1 MFFLPAIPL
10 PPRTCGLESV
20 DFRRLA
26 RLGGQLLEDLAEGHC
41 GTLGVGLLADAG
53 NAIDLKRIGHFGQG
67 FCAAGR
73 DRHQQQL
80 VAAAQQLHL
89 LAGPEWGA
97 AEDVKDLLGQYQ
109 RPRGAV
115 LRMAQATTKK
125 SPSTIARLP
134 PTVIMALSGEPLAA
148 AFLS

>member
-1 MFFLPAIPL
+1 M
-10 PPRTCGLESV
+10 
-20 DFRRLA
+20 
-26 RLGGQLLEDLAEGHC
+26 
-41 GTLGVGLLADAG
+41 GLLADAG
-53 NAIDLKRIGHFGQG
+53 DAIDLERIGDFGQG
-67 FCAAGR
+67 LRAVGR

-89 LAGPEWGA
+89 LACPERGT
-97 AEDVKDLLGQYQ
+97 AEDLKDLLGQQQ
-109 RPRGAV
+109 RPARAV

-134 PTVIMALSGEPLAA
+134 PTVIIAPSGEPLPG